1 MLPRWNQL
9 WALLCLFLAIQLVSA
24 ESFRIAYRRD
34 DKASSQSTAV
44 SESVTKESKATG
56 TADSSGKATDA
67 AESTGK
73 DDKSKSVTVTT
84 TTKAK
89 ATKDSQ
95 PTATSTIISGDG
107 TLDNST
113 FVNGM
118 DRLFLIHHP
127 D

>member
-1 MLPRWNQL
+1 M
-9 WALLCLFLAIQLVSA
+9 LCLFLVIQLVNA

-34 DKASSQSTAV
+34 DKASSQSTTV
-44 SESVTKESKATG
+44 SESATKESKATG

-73 DDKSKSVTVTT
+73 DDKSKSVTATT